1 MDVLDACH
9 MMVVV
14 REVRHGKGEFGAYAA
29 SMGERGGVMV
39 REVRHGKGAI
49 FGAYAASMGERGGAM
64 RVLRVFV
71 KDAVRVPS
79 IR

>member
-1 MDVLDACH
+1 MT
-9 MMVVV
+9 
-14 REVRHGKGEFGAYAA
+14 
-29 SMGERGGVMV
+29 VMV

>member
-29 SMGERGGVMV
+29 SMGERGG
-39 REVRHGKGAI
+39 
-49 FGAYAASMGERGGAM
+49 AM

-71 KDAVRVPS
+71 KDAVRVPPT
-79 IR
+79 RGVGCA